1 MAEETQQE
9 SKKTVVSFVVGLLIG
24 GLLVWAFSGPAAD
37 APETSTP
44 DTAGTEETS
53 TSDADADGE
62 AATDDDDTEADEN
75 NEEADA
81 PAEGGESN
89 GSAANSGNAPVA
101 ELPTGDG
108 SVEVSDQPA
117 GSTVTLDRVVF
128 PIDEGWVAVRSYT
141 DEQLGNILGAA
152 RFSKEQGLVPEE
164 VPLLAPTTA
173 GNEYAIVFFTE
184 NGDRE
189 FNLAND
195 VQVDSVFATFT
206 AE

>member
-9 SKKTVVSFVVGLLIG
+9 SKKTVVSFIVGLLIG

-37 APETSTP
+37 AP
-44 DTAGTEETS
+44 
-53 TSDADADGE
+53 
-62 AATDDDDTEADEN
+62 ATDDAEAPASADETTAASDENDEANDDEEMTEDAAADTETDE
-75 NEEADA
+75 EVSSPDTTADA
-81 PAEGGESN
+81 ADKEP
-89 GSAANSGNAPVA
+89 A
-101 ELPTGDG
+101 ELPTGEG
-108 SVEVSDQPA
+108 AVAVGDQAA
-117 GSTVTLDRVVF
+117 GDRVALERVVF
-128 PIDEGWVAVRSYT
+128 PIDEGWIAVRSYT

-152 RFSKEQGLVPEE
+152 RFSKEQGLVPEA

-206 AE
+206 AQ